1 MNARKKHR
9 NRVYRLDALSFL
21 PLKRRLI
28 EARQDAPPRNL
39 NLQKDVDE
47 ELASKLTARMKAEY
61 NKPLLF
67 ADWKVESHH
76 AFGIRETAG
85 SDA

>member
-1 MNARKKHR
+1 MNARNKHR

-39 NLQKDVDE
+39 NLEKDVNE
-47 ELASKLTARMKAEY
+47 ELASKLIARMKAEY

-67 ADWKVESHH
+67 AGWKVESHH
-76 AFGIRETAG
+76 AFEIRKMVE